1 MKKNKYILITL
12 LCLIFISFTSINFA
26 NTQSEIIKEKAEVL
40 QVENIDNEK
49 TNSIQ
54 KVKLKIL
61 TGELKGKIFNV
72 ENNLPKNLA
81 FQVKVKPKDKIIV
94 QIEENNNNQNVYISD
109 HYRLTPIKILV
120 LLFILLLIITG
131 KLKGLKSVITIS
143 LTLILIFK
151 VLIPGILNGF
161 NPLLLTTFITALI
174 TIITIFIISGLNF
187 KSISAII
194 GTIFGVTIA
203 ALISIIV
210 GKLIPITGM
219 MPDEIGM
226 LMYLKEDINFNINHL
241 LFSGI
246 ILGALGAV
254 MDVGMSI
261 ASSTY
266 EIYLANPDV
275 SFKRLFK
282 SGMAVGRDIMGT
294 MSNTLILAYTGSSV
308 PLLLLLMANSNTDIK
323 YLINMDIVA
332 TEIIRSLAGSIGL
345 ILTIPLTA
353 FITSTLLKKIK

>member
-1 MKKNKYILITL
+1 MKKNKYILITI
-12 LCLIFISFTSINFA
+12 LILTIISFFNVNFA
-26 NTQSEIIKEKAEVL
+26 NNQPNIIKEKAEVL
-40 QVENIDNEK
+40 EVDNIDNK
-49 TNSIQ
+49 SVNSMQ
-54 KVKLKIL
+54 KVKLEIL
-61 TGELKGKIFNV
+61 TGEYKGKIFIV

-81 FQVKVKPKDKIIV
+81 FQVKVEPNDKIIV
-94 QIEENNNNQNVYISD
+94 QIEDNAEKLNVYISD
-109 HYRLTPIKILV
+109 HYRLTPIKILT

-143 LTLILIFK
+143 LTLILIYK
-151 VLIPGILNGF
+151 VLIPGILNGM
-161 NPLLLTTFITALI
+161 NPLLLTTFITSII

-203 ALISIIV
+203 AIISIIV

-266 EIYLANPDV
+266 EIYLANPKA
-275 SFKRLFK
+275 SFNRLFK

-294 MSNTLILAYTGSSV
+294 MSNTLILAYTGSSI
-308 PLLLLLMANSNTDIK
+308 PLILLLRAKSNTQLK

-353 FITSTLLKKIK
+353 FITSTLLKKVK